1 MNKYSTLILLT
12 LATLVVHSF
21 LFCSDLGQRAP
32 SGDRQTHSGRSLPS
46 PSSLSARRHTSENT
60 KLLLLIIDFD
70 DFMCMN
76 CLESFLAFC
85 QSMPGSILED
95 IAWGI
100 LIIDSTTSQTGVI
113 HSVKIARKKLKGFVE
128 ANGIPF
134 PILVDQHQIFEQF
147 KKKGT
152 AVLTFDKTNG
162 SILEY
167 RFPLNEEQI
176 SEIHSFVSEY

>member
-1 MNKYSTLILLT
+1 MAKNRILILFT
-12 LATLVVHSF
+12 LATFVVQSF
-21 LFCSDLGQRAP
+21 LFCSHPDRRAP
-32 SGDRQTHSGRSLPS
+32 SGNRQTRSWRSLSS
-46 PSSLSARRHTSENT
+46 PFSLSVHSHTPEKR

-76 CLESFLAFC
+76 CLESFLVFC
-85 QSMPGSILED
+85 RSIPDSILEER
-95 IAWGI
+95 AWGI
-100 LIIDSTTSQTGVI
+100 LIIGSTTGQTDGI

-134 PILVDQHQIFEQF
+134 PILIDQHQIFEQF

-152 AVLTFDKTNG
+152 AVLAFDERKG
-162 SILEY
+162 SVREY